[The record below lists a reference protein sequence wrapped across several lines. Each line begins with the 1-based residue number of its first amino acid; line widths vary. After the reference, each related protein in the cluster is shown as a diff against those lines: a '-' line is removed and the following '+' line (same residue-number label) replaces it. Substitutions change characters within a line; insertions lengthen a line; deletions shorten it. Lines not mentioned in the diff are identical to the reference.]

1 MNKTKIIATIGPASS
16 DKAILRELIN
26 TGLDVVRI
34 NLKHA
39 SYEFCKDI
47 IKKIN
52 ELNFELNKTVAV
64 MLDTRGPEVR
74 IGKFL
79 GGEAYLKKD
88 SKIRVYMDELLGDST
103 KFSVNYK
110 GLINDVK
117 YDTILK
123 LDDGL
128 IELKVLDKGED
139 YLLCQVLNDG
149 VIKDNKGMNVLGIH
163 LNIPFLSG
171 KDKEDIKFACEN
183 NVDFLALSFVESSEN
198 ILEVNDLLIHYGNDH
213 IGIIAKV
220 ENERAL
226 DEVDDIIRLSEG
238 VMVARGDLGVE
249 LPLEKVPGVQK
260 MIINKCHLE
269 GKISIVA
276 TELLSSM
283 ENVVRPT
290 RAEVSDVAN
299 AVLDGAD
306 AVMLSG
312 ETTTGKYP
320 IETLQTMGKIIK
332 AAEVDIDYLG
342 LLEKAIKTEDGDVTG
357 ILSYNVAE
365 TATRLNCK
373 AIIAPTVSGY
383 TARKISRFK
392 PKCPI
397 IASTPN
403 IDTAKSLMLHFGVC
417 PVIIEELKTFD
428 RIINHARKITIDLIE
443 INGGDKIIITG
454 GYPFKEVKHTTFM
467 KIEEL

>member
-16 DKAILRELIN
+16 DKNILKKMIQ
-26 TGLDVVRI
+26 TGIDVVRI
-34 NLKHA
+34 NLKHTN
-39 SYEFCKDI
+39 YNFCKDI

-52 ELNFELNKTVAV
+52 ELNAELKTSVAV
-64 MLDTRGPEVR
+64 MLDTKGPEVR
-74 IGKFL
+74 IGKFAS
-79 GGEAYLKKD
+79 GHAYLKKD
-88 SKIRVYMDELLGDST
+88 SKIRVYMEELVGDST
-103 KFSVNYK
+103 KFSVNYS

-128 IELKVLDKGED
+128 IELKVLDKGD
-139 YLLCQVLNDG
+139 GYLLCQVLNDG
-149 VIKDNKGMNVLGIH
+149 MISDNKGMNIPDIH
-163 LNIPFLSG
+163 LNIPFLSD
-171 KDKEDIKFACEN
+171 KDREDIKFACKN
-183 NVDFLALSFVESSEN
+183 NVDFLALSFVETAED
-198 ILEVNDLLIHYGNDH
+198 ILEVNDLLIGHGNDH

-220 ENERAL
+220 ENSRAL
-226 DEVDDIIRLSEG
+226 DDIDEIIRVSEG

-249 LPLEKVPGVQK
+249 LPLERVPGIQK
-260 MIINKCHLE
+260 AIINKCHLA
-269 GKISIVA
+269 GKVSVVA
-276 TELLSSM
+276 TEMLSSM

-312 ETTTGKYP
+312 ETTIGKYP
-320 IETLQTMGKIIK
+320 IETLETMERIIR
-332 AAEVDIDYLG
+332 AAEVDIDYLD
-342 LLEKAIKTEDGDVTG
+342 LLEKMIKVEKQDVTG

-373 AIIAPTVSGY
+373 AIITPTVSGY
-383 TARKISRFK
+383 TARKISRFR

-403 IDTAKSLMLHFGVC
+403 YETAKSLMLHFGVY
-417 PVIIEELKTFD
+417 PIIISELKNFD
-428 RIINHARKITIDLIE
+428 KIIDHSRKITSDLLD
-443 INGGDKIIITG
+443 INKGDKIIITG
-454 GYPFKEVKHTTFM
+454 GYPFKEVKHTNFM
-467 KIEEL
+467 EIEEL

>member
-163 LNIPFLSG
+163 LNIPFLSE

-320 IETLQTMGKIIK
+320 IETLQTMEKIIK

-428 RIINHARKITIDLIE
+428 RIINHARKITTDLIE
-443 INGGDKIIITG
+443 INSGDKIIITG
-454 GYPFKEVKHTTFM
+454 GYPFKEVKHTNFM